1 MHVVDFVFA
10 DFFLIKT
17 MQILDFVISGEKLG
31 NTINTPQGSENKKK
45 TNPVFTVDL
54 KKKKLRHS

>member
-1 MHVVDFVFA
+1 
-10 DFFLIKT
+10 

-54 KKKKLRHS
+54 KKNLRHS